1 MTIPIDYN
9 KMQNILD
16 KRHYMGHIYTGK
28 IETWRPT
35 KLGLKTYGKWCDL
48 VGWENLSGEKE
59 SSTDEFMNLAIKR
72 NWVEVIYDFQKKENV
87 CMHTKLGHD
96 LFRTFEYWIDTK
108 TQNKTKQKET
118 AQKVAKSGL
127 TFMSVTLPKIIQGI
141 TEMMAGL
148 SKGMSSLDYQNNSTK
163 KSTAKKRSKD
173 KTTKSKKPKNEPS
186 DTFNVNDPSWNN
198 WSNANQLRKGNWWE
212 I

>member
-1 MTIPIDYN
+1 
-9 KMQNILD
+9 
-16 KRHYMGHIYTGK
+16 
-28 IETWRPT
+28 
-35 KLGLKTYGKWCDL
+35 
-48 VGWENLSGEKE
+48 
-59 SSTDEFMNLAIKR
+59 
-72 NWVEVIYDFQKKENV
+72 
-87 CMHTKLGHD
+87 MHTKLGHD

-186 DTFNVNDPSWNN
+186 DTF
-198 WSNANQLRKGNWWE
+198 K
-212 I
+212 

>member
-1 MTIPIDYN
+1 MSIQIDYN

-16 KRHYMGHIYTGK
+16 RRRYMGHVYTGK
-28 IETWRPT
+28 VETWQPT
-35 KLGLKTYGKWCDL
+35 ELGLKTYGKWCNL
-48 VGWENLSGEKE
+48 VGWENLSGEKW

-108 TQNKTKQKET
+108 TQNRTKQKET

-141 TEMMAGL
+141 TEMMDGL

-163 KSTAKKRSKD
+163 KSTAKKRG
-173 KTTKSKKPKNEPS
+173 
-186 DTFNVNDPSWNN
+186 
-198 WSNANQLRKGNWWE
+198 RG
-212 I
+212 